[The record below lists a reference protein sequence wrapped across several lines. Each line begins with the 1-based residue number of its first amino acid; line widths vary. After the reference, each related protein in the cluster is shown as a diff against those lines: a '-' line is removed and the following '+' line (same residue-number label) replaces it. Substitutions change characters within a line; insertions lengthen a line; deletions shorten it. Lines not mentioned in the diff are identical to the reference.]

1 MSCTITAKRPHIV
14 ALTALSRPT
23 QTLLDNAR
31 ALCDWMTD
39 ATELE
44 HMQHNERIVVMT
56 ALRSML
62 SARRAELALRG
73 QECD

>member
-1 MSCTITAKRPHIV
+1 MKCNTKGNSNIV
-14 ALTALSRPT
+14 TLTTLSRPT

>member
-1 MSCTITAKRPHIV
+1 MKCNTKGNSNIV
-14 ALTALSRPT
+14 TLTTLSRPT

-56 ALRSML
+56 AHPGYRRAHRTRP
-62 SARRAELALRG
+62 ARRR
-73 QECD
+73 